1 MIGQPSDSPTRV
13 RARVLVWRRAK
24 ALAVGLLAAGLLPL
38 CGAAQ
43 GVSEPSIDIVQ
54 TALAM
59 SNARPAPAASLDA
72 IESAMRQAWQAA
84 LWPADI
90 ARLAA
95 AYVERFPQQ
104 TWANEAEAQQARAR
118 RTAELLRQPTV
129 ELFKRA
135 FAGSEAVTH
144 DAGLLRQAALG
155 DAAAALTLAQQAAQL
170 GDARQSTG
178 WLQLASELGSERAA
192 YALAL
197 HYRRSAQPWLA
208 SQYEARARAMGYEPP
223 TALNHQR

>member
-1 MIGQPSDSPTRV
+1 MIGQPSESPTRP
-13 RARVLVWRRAK
+13 RACAWHRAK
-24 ALAVGLLAAGLLPL
+24 VMAAGLLTAGLLPL
-38 CGAAQ
+38 CGASQ
-43 GVSEPSIDIVQ
+43 GASEPSTDIVL
-54 TALAM
+54 TALATP
-59 SNARPAPAASLDA
+59 SARAAPASSLDA

-118 RTAELLRQPTV
+118 RTAQLLRQPTV
-129 ELFKRA
+129 ALFKRA
-135 FAGSEAVTH
+135 FAGPEAVKH

-208 SQYEARARAMGYEPP
+208 SQYEARALAMGYEPP

>member
-1 MIGQPSDSPTRV
+1 MIGQKSDSPTRS
-13 RARVLVWRRAK
+13 RACVWHRAK
-24 ALAVGLLAAGLLPL
+24 VIAVGLLAAGLLPV
-38 CGAAQ
+38 CGASQ
-43 GVSEPSIDIVQ
+43 GASEPSTDIVL

-59 SNARPAPAASLDA
+59 PSVRPAPAASLDA
-72 IESAMRQAWQAA
+72 LESAMRQAWQTA

-104 TWANEAEAQQARAR
+104 SWAGEAEAQQVRAR

-129 ELFKRA
+129 QLFKRA
-135 FAGSEAVTH
+135 FASPEAQTH

-155 DAAAALTLAQQAAQL
+155 DPGAALTLAQQTAQL

-197 HYRRSAQPWLA
+197 QYRRSAQPWLA
-208 SQYEARARAMGYEPP
+208 SQYEARALALGFQPP